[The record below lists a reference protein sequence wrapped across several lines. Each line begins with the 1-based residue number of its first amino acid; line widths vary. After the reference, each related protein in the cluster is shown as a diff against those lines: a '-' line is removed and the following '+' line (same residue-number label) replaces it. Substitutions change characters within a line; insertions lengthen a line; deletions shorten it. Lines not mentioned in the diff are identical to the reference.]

1 MRDSSFRPPMEPMSE
16 ENAEASEA
24 GTAADPWD
32 ENITL
37 GFDGGGIR
45 GYWSLLVLQ
54 SLMKKIKEIERG
66 HGTRHSFHP
75 CEPPEVFSQL
85 GGGDFTPFLP
95 CHYFD
100 LIGGTSTG
108 ALIAIMLSQ
117 FRMTVEDCMREYENM
132 GTNIFGHPRMLHA
145 VNVPIITRTR
155 FSTRRLT
162 QAFEQV
168 IRRRLEA
175 TEEFTSSVE
184 FQTYTGTCRGIALS
198 MTDGES
204 ELLCHIRSYK
214 RPGPVPYST
223 WSILEA
229 ARAATAAPLYFKRFS
244 KSLTPRQLQTLA
256 RVPTSQT
263 LSSFVQSAEQQ
274 QQPKPE
280 GTRFHLIDAGFGIE
294 NNPCEKIL
302 HEMRTMQFRSKPIL
316 VSIGTARPGHPDEEG
331 RRRTLFST
339 VKRAFRTLGD
349 PENWHA
355 HLQGRAEQ
363 GDFMYFRFNAR
374 GTLNM
379 EMHEWIPKKS
389 GRKTIDKMRA
399 AFRDWADTEEAQD
412 QLRDCAEQLVKVR
425 RARSNKDRDEAKW
438 ARYAVGRYYICE
450 DNGCYCHNVKFPDR
464 SKFEGHLAHHAG
476 GEQRIEDVVQRA
488 EREWEYR
495 SASS

>member
-1 MRDSSFRPPMEPMSE
+1 MGDGSSNPPVEPMSG
-16 ENAEASEA
+16 ENAEASAA

-32 ENITL
+32 ENVTL

-45 GYWSLLVLQ
+45 GYWSLLVLR
-54 SLMKKIKEIERG
+54 SLMGKIKEIERR

-75 CEPPEVFSQL
+75 CEPPEVISQL

-132 GTNIFGHPRMLHA
+132 GTEIFGHPRMLHA

-162 QAFEQV
+162 EAFEQV

-175 TEEFTSSVE
+175 TEEFTSSVA

-214 RPGPVPYST
+214 RPGPLPYST

-229 ARAATAAPLYFKRFS
+229 ARAATAAPLYFKRFP
-244 KSLTPRQLQTLA
+244 KTLTPRQLHALA

-263 LSSFVQSAEQQ
+263 LNSFVGSAEQQ
-274 QQPKPE
+274 QPQPE
-280 GTRFHLIDAGFGIE
+280 GTKIHLIDAGFGIE
-294 NNPCEKIL
+294 NNPCDKIL
-302 HEMRTMQFRSKPIL
+302 HEMRTMQFKSRPIL
-316 VSIGTARPGHPDEEG
+316 VSIGTARPGHPGEEG
-331 RRRTLFST
+331 NRRTLFST

-349 PENWHA
+349 PEKWHT
-355 HLQGRAEQ
+355 HLLDRAGQGE
-363 GDFMYFRFNAR
+363 FMYFRFNAQGR
-374 GTLNM
+374 LNM

-389 GRKTIDKMRA
+389 GHKTIEKMKA
-399 AFRDWADTEEAQD
+399 AFSDWVVTEGAQNS
-412 QLRDCAEQLVKVR
+412 LRDCAEQLVKVR
-425 RARSNKDRDEAKW
+425 RARSRRDEIKW
-438 ARYAVGRYYICE
+438 ARYALGRYYVCE
-450 DNGCYCHNVKFPDR
+450 DNGCYCQNVKFPDR
-464 SKFEGHLAHHAG
+464 SKFEGHLAHHTG
-476 GEQRIEDVVQRA
+476 GEQRIEEAIQRA

-495 SASS
+495 SASG